1 MIRFEHVT
9 KTFFS
14 PHGDVTLLDNYSYD
28 FSDGTI
34 YGLYG
39 PNGTGKSTFARL
51 ITGSIFP
58 TAGNVQRAGNIVP
71 FLELGVA
78 FHMELSGRENIF
90 VNGGLLGI
98 SLRTLRASYHEIIA
112 YADLVGSEH
121 KALKH
126 YSSGMMARLAYS
138 ISRYAD
144 GDIFIFDEIL
154 AVGDAAFQ
162 AKCFENF
169 ERLKRQRK
177 LIFIISHSLPLL
189 EAHADSIL
197 MFNKAVNPT
206 LARLR
211 R

>member
-14 PHGDVTLLDNYSYD
+14 PHGDVTLLRDFSHD
-28 FSDGTI
+28 FSDGCI

-39 PNGTGKSTFARL
+39 PNGVGKSTFARL
-51 ITGSIFP
+51 VNGSIFP
-58 TAGNVQRAGNIVP
+58 TSGTVHRAGRVVP

-98 SLRTLRASYHEIIA
+98 PLRTLRERCPEIVE
-112 YADLVGSEH
+112 YAELAGSEH

-144 GDIFIFDEIL
+144 GDIYIFDEIL
-154 AVGDAAFQ
+154 AVGDESFRK
-162 AKCFENF
+162 KCFDNF
-169 ERLKRQRK
+169 DRLKERRK
-177 LIFIISHSLPLL
+177 LIFLISHDRQLL
-189 EAHADSIL
+189 EQHADSL
-197 MFNKAVNPT
+197 LLFRKGANPEVV
-206 LARLR
+206 RLR
-211 R
+211 

>member
-14 PHGDVTLLDNYSYD
+14 PHGDLTLLENFSHD
-28 FSDGTI
+28 FSDGSI

-58 TAGNVQRAGNIVP
+58 TTGKVHRQGTIVP

-78 FHMELSGRENIF
+78 FHMELSGWENIL

-98 SLRTLRASYHEIIA
+98 HLRTLRDRYHEIIE
-112 YADLVGSEH
+112 YAELTGHEH

-144 GDIFIFDEIL
+144 GQIFIFDEIL
-154 AVGDAAFQ
+154 AVGDESFQ
-162 AKCFENF
+162 KKCFENF

-177 LIFIISHSLPLL
+177 LIFIISHNRQLL
-189 EAHADSIL
+189 EEHADSIL
-197 MFNKAVNPT
+197 FFRKSANPD
-206 LARLR
+206 LAKIRD
-211 R
+211 

>member
-1 MIRFEHVT
+1 MIRFERVT

-14 PHGDVTLLDNYSYD
+14 PHGDLTLLDNYSYD

-34 YGLYG
+34 YGLFG
-39 PNGTGKSTFARL
+39 PNGVGKSTFARL
-51 ITGSIFP
+51 INGSIFP
-58 TAGNVQRAGNIVP
+58 TSGVVHRKGVIVP

-98 SLRTLRASYHEIIA
+98 RLRTLRERHHEIFE
-112 YADLVGSEH
+112 YAELVGSEH

-144 GDIFIFDEIL
+144 GDIYLFDEIL
-154 AVGDAAFQ
+154 AVGDEAFQ
-162 AKCFENF
+162 KKCFENF
-169 ERLKRQRK
+169 EQLKRRQK
-177 LIFIISHSLPLL
+177 LIFLISHDRRLL
-189 EAHADSIL
+189 EQHADSI
-197 MFNKAVNPT
+197 FFFKKSANPE
-206 LARLR
+206 LVRIR
-211 R
+211 